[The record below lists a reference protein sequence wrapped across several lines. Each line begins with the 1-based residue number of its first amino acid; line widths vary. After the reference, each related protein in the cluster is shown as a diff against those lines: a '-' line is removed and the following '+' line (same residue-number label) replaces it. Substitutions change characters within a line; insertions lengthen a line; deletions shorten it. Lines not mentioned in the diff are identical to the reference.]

1 MPVVHV
7 EANLTTSQLLK
18 AVEQMPQEELSEFVN
33 QVMILRAHQAVP
45 RLSQEE
51 SELMVK
57 INRGLDATAQRR
69 YEELAAKREMEAP
82 TAAENAEFLALAK
95 RSEALDAERMKA
107 LAELAKLRN
116 RTLGEVMQDLEIQM
130 GHA

>member
-33 QVMILRAHQAVP
+33 QVMILRAHQSAP

-57 INRGLDATAQRR
+57 INRGLDAAAQRR
-69 YEELAAKREMEAP
+69 YDELVAKRDIEDP
-82 TAAENAEFLALAK
+82 TADENAQFLALAK

-107 LAELAKLRN
+107 LAQLAKLRD
-116 RTLGEVMQDLEIQM
+116 RTLGEVMEDLEIQM

>member
-57 INRGLDATAQRR
+57 INRGLDAAAQRR
-69 YEELAAKREMEAP
+69 YDELVAKRDIEDP
-82 TAAENAEFLALAK
+82 TADENAQFLALAK

>member
-33 QVMILRAHQAVP
+33 QVMILRARQSVP

-57 INRGLDATAQRR
+57 INRGLDAAAQRR
-69 YEELAAKREMEAP
+69 YEELAAKREIEDP
-82 TAAENAEFLALAK
+82 TADENAQFLALAK
-95 RSEALDAERMKA
+95 RSEALDAERIKA
-107 LAELAKLRN
+107 LAQLAKLRS
-116 RTLGEVMQDLEIQM
+116 RTLGEVMEELEIQM